1 MTLAWL
7 LRAAGWKNSWIV
19 AGICVGVFFGPLC
32 AAKAF
37 PDMYQWLIDG
47 CGEERAEVLRSQRA
61 TEALMLAAATTRT
74 VPAESVVIELDALR
88 QSAEINLRESRSA
101 FDHGALWVV
110 ALLAAIVTL
119 ARSPVTGRV
128 RWWKNGGLAIGAW
141 TVLIPIGVVFLV
153 AKIETQEA
161 LTRWSLIAAA
171 IVAFGAALPRG
182 AERWL
187 TMGLLAENS
196 PSIDAA
202 RGSAGI
208 ISFVLACVAA
218 WAMEFD
224 VAAAWL
230 LPWGT
235 MLAAWGLRDHP
246 NIFLSRSFGPAT
258 AGAVAIA
265 ISRVD
270 VLHELRVTPTL
281 GLYFAGEDLRWI
293 AAAIGFVLTL
303 GVPWLRSLRVS
314 LAISSAPLPQAALTA
329 CAVMIGVLPIWMG
342 VSLLVAAAATEVLLP
357 LRKITA
363 KQLEKNIHQAPL

>member
-37 PDMYQWLIDG
+37 PDMYQLLIDG
-47 CGEERAEVLRSQRA
+47 CGEARAEVLRSQRA

-141 TVLIPIGVVFLV
+141 TVLIPISVVFLV
-153 AKIETQEA
+153 AKIETQEV

-171 IVAFGAALPRG
+171 IVGDPAILLLDEATSALDNATQAVVMSTILKSSATRIVIAHRLSTIRQADRVLVIADGTIVESGSP
-182 AERWL
+182 AEL
-187 TMGLLAENS
+187 LESGGLFSKL
-196 PSIDAA
+196 AA
-202 RGSAGI
+202 R
-208 ISFVLACVAA
+208 
-218 WAMEFD
+218 
-224 VAAAWL
+224 
-230 LPWGT
+230 
-235 MLAAWGLRDHP
+235 
-246 NIFLSRSFGPAT
+246 
-258 AGAVAIA
+258 
-265 ISRVD
+265 
-270 VLHELRVTPTL
+270 
-281 GLYFAGEDLRWI
+281 
-293 AAAIGFVLTL
+293 
-303 GVPWLRSLRVS
+303 
-314 LAISSAPLPQAALTA
+314 Q
-329 CAVMIGVLPIWMG
+329 
-342 VSLLVAAAATEVLLP
+342 EV
-357 LRKITA
+357 
-363 KQLEKNIHQAPL
+363 